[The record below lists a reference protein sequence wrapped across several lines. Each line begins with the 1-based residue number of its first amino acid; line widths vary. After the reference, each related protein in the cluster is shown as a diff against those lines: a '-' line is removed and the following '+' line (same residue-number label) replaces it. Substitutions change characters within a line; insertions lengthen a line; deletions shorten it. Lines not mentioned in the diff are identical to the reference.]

1 MPMPPTPLPRSERP
15 LLGIGLVLVS
25 FMLFTVLDA
34 SAKWLGQAGLPT
46 QEVVF
51 VRYGVHF
58 LLVLMIFLPRER
70 VALVRT
76 RSPML
81 EVVRA
86 LCLLGSTVCNF
97 IAIQYLPLT
106 TTASIMFTMPL
117 MVCLISIPLLG
128 EQVGWRRWT
137 AIVVGLIGVLVI
149 IRPGTSAF
157 HPAAILSMLA
167 SACGAGYNLLTRKLA
182 GVDSSWT
189 QNFYTAGV
197 AALCIAPFVFH
208 AWVWPLDWRSW
219 LAFGVI
225 GVAGFVGHLFATE
238 AHRFAPAS
246 TLAPFAYTQIIWMT
260 IVSWLVFNQPP
271 DAAIYI
277 GAPIVILSG
286 LYIWLRE
293 RALHKAATPVTG
305 VD

>member
-1 MPMPPTPLPRSERP
+1 MPMSSTPLPRTERP
-15 LLGIGLVLVS
+15 LLGIGFVLIAFV
-25 FMLFTVLDA
+25 LFTVLDA

-46 QEVVF
+46 QEVVL

-58 LLVLMIFLPRER
+58 MLMLVIFLPRER
-70 VALVRT
+70 IALVRT
-76 RSPML
+76 RSPIL

-97 IAIQYLPLT
+97 LAIQYLPLT

-117 MVCLISIPLLG
+117 IICLISIPLLG
-128 EQVGWRRWT
+128 EHVGWRRWT
-137 AIVVGLIGVLVI
+137 AIIIGLIGVLVI

-157 HPAAILSMLA
+157 HPAAILSLLA
-167 SACGAGYNLLTRKLA
+167 ATCGAGYSLLTRKLA
-182 GVDSSWT
+182 GIDSSWT
-189 QNFYTAGV
+189 QNFYAAGV
-197 AALCIAPFVFH
+197 ATLCIAPFAFQM
-208 AWVWPLDWRSW
+208 WVWPLDWRSW
-219 LAFGVI
+219 LAFGII
-225 GVAGFVGHLFATE
+225 GVAGFVGHLFVTE

-246 TLAPFAYTQIIWMT
+246 TLAPFAYTQIVWMT
-260 IVSWLVFNQPP
+260 IASWLLFNQPP
-271 DAAIYI
+271 DSAIYI

-293 RALHKAATPVTG
+293 RALHKAAMPVTG